1 MSSPSRA
8 FDPAPDAAHLDML
21 SPSRAFDPSPDAAP
35 LINLPSPSRAFDPAP
50 SAAHLDMMSPSR
62 AFDLLPNDANL
73 LDLSPSRAFDLSLSP
88 SRAFDPSMSPSRAFD
103 PIPDTADHNMLS
115 PSRAFDPISDV
126 APEHLQGPVAVE
138 EPAVVEEPAAAE
150 GPIAVEEPAAAK
162 EPATVE
168 EPALP
173 EADEAEEGSSSQDS
187 SRSSSEDGE
196 IDERSSPE
204 PTLLARQRPSD
215 NGGKEPEAPRPT
227 DNTANPPLP
236 NEPLPGQAPPLPSEP
251 VPEPEDDGWEA
262 HWNPNTSSFWFYNR
276 FTSVWQQENPRVP
289 DAPATAVVAPV
300 VVPETQDKTAI
311 SNPVSVAGGYNPAI
325 HGDYDE
331 NAWYAQNARAI
342 NEPQQAVPT
351 MVPHGTGEEFQY
363 VNGAYFNRWTGQW
376 QTPEQGPDR
385 HTDEAKSKRQM
396 NAYFDVDAAAN
407 MHDGRSLK
415 AERANRKLTKAEL
428 KTFKEK
434 RKAKKEEK
442 RRAWLRD

>member
-8 FDPAPDAAHLDML
+8 FDPAPDAAHVDML

-35 LINLPSPSRAFDPAP
+35 LINLPSPSGAFE
-50 SAAHLDMMSPSR
+50 
-62 AFDLLPNDANL
+62 LLPNDANL
-73 LDLSPSRAFDLSLSP
+73 LDLSPSRAFDLSMSP

-115 PSRAFDPISDV
+115 PSRAFAPIPNV

-138 EPAVVEEPAAAE
+138 DPAAAE
-150 GPIAVEEPAAAK
+150 EPIAVREPAAAK

-173 EADEAEEGSSSQDS
+173 EADEADEAEEESSSQDS
-187 SRSSSEDGE
+187 SGSEDGE

-204 PTLLARQRPSD
+204 LTSPSRQRPSD
-215 NGGKEPEAPRPT
+215 NGGKEPDAPRPT

-236 NEPLPGQAPPLPSEP
+236 DEPLPGQAPPLPSEP
-251 VPEPEDDGWEA
+251 VPESEDDGWEA

-428 KTFKEK
+428 KAFKEK